1 MPSTPAQD
9 ESPNIG
15 NSQGDVV
22 MMNEDE
28 IGS

>member
-9 ESPNIG
+9 ESPNTG